1 MRCEIADGQTHQRY
15 LTYGWF
21 IIIPAGVI
29 LFPIILFLKLPY
41 SELYPLFL
49 YINYFTTYYS
59 DPDDDLAGITTS
71 EYKLQRDTKKI
82 NKLVGLLGS
91 IIVGYKGIY
100 AYIIGAWFRGH
111 RSWASHKWPFSTIG
125 RMVFYNFGLLWILN
139 AIYGYM
145 DTFFSWSETTMWYE
159 FYMDIWFLPY
169 LVTQFIS
176 WSLGDII
183 HITLDREDA
192 RGFLYD
198 TESKKRRK

>member
-1 MRCEIADGQTHQRY
+1 M
-15 LTYGWF
+15 
-21 IIIPAGVI
+21 
-29 LFPIILFLKLPY
+29 
-41 SELYPLFL
+41 
-49 YINYFTTYYS
+49 NYFTTYYS

-91 IIVGYKGIY
+91 IVVGYKGIY
-100 AYIIGAWFRGH
+100 AYIIGAWFGGH
-111 RSWASHKWPFSTIG
+111 RSWLSHKWPFSTIG

-145 DTFFSWSETTMWYE
+145 DAFFDWGNTTMWYE
-159 FYMDIWFLPY
+159 FYMDVWFIPY

-183 HITLDREDA
+183 HITLDREDVK
-192 RGFLYD
+192 GILYVP
-198 TESKKRRK
+198 ESNKRRK